1 LSRPTGPRG
10 RRATGNGPALRVHC
24 LQYCE
29 HVPFYRLHRKT
40 GKSTQKDASYSR
52 SVRTRRAG
60 AGV

>member
-1 LSRPTGPRG
+1 
-10 RRATGNGPALRVHC
+10 VHC